1 MIINGER
8 GNVKMDRVSYDFS
21 GRRALITGAT
31 SGLGA
36 RFAEVLA
43 AHGAEVVVTGRRVE
57 RLKSLCEKIGGR
69 ATALPL
75 DVTDRASIEACAA
88 AAGDADILVNN
99 AGLNVQARAT
109 DIGEA
114 DYDLIMNTNVKGA
127 FFMAQAVAKRMIA
140 RGKGG
145 RIVNVA
151 SIGAFKALPGLTV
164 YSMSKAAV
172 AMMTQGL
179 AREWAKH
186 GINVN
191 ALCPGFILTEI
202 NQAWFGTEG
211 GQKQIAGFPRRRV
224 GEPSDLDRALLLLA
238 SEESRFI
245 TGSLFTIDDGQLLA

>member
-1 MIINGER
+1 MSGAI
-8 GNVKMDRVSYDFS
+8 YDFTNQ
-21 GRRALITGAT
+21 RALITGAT

-43 AHGAEVVVTGRRVE
+43 AHGAEVVVTGRRAE
-57 RLKSLCEKIGGR
+57 RLKELCEKIGPR
-69 ATALPL
+69 AKAVAL
-75 DVTDRASIEACAA
+75 DVTDAKSVAACLAE
-88 AAGDADILVNN
+88 AGDIDILVNN
-99 AGLNVQARAT
+99 AGLNVQARAIDVT
-109 DIGEA
+109 EP

-127 FFMAQAVAKRMIA
+127 FMMAQAVGKQMIA

-179 AREWAKH
+179 AREWARH
-186 GINVN
+186 EINVN

-202 NQAWFGTEG
+202 NQAWFETEG
-211 GQKQIAGFPRRRV
+211 GQKQVNAFPRRRV
-224 GEPSDLDRALLLLA
+224 GEAKDLDGALLLLA
-238 SEESRFI
+238 SKENRFM
-245 TGSLFTIDDGQLLA
+245 TGSLVTLDDGQLLA

>member
-1 MIINGER
+1 MSGMNTV
-8 GNVKMDRVSYDFS
+8 NYDFTNQ
-21 GRRALITGAT
+21 RALITGAT

-36 RFAEVLA
+36 RFGEVLA

-57 RLKSLCEKIGGR
+57 RLKELCAKIGPR
-69 ATALPL
+69 AKAIAL
-75 DVTDRASIEACAA
+75 DVTNPKSIATCLAEA
-88 AAGDADILVNN
+88 GEIDILVNN
-99 AGLNVQARAT
+99 AGLNVQARAVDVT
-109 DIGEA
+109 EA

-127 FFMAQAVAKRMIA
+127 FMMAQAVGKHMIA

-179 AREWAKH
+179 AREWARH
-186 GINVN
+186 DINVN

-202 NQAWFGTEG
+202 NQGWFDTEG
-211 GQKQIAGFPRRRV
+211 GRKQVNGFPRRRV
-224 GEPSDLDRALLLLA
+224 GEPKDLDGALLMLA
-238 SEESRFI
+238 SKENRFM
-245 TGSLFTIDDGQLLA
+245 TGSLVTLDDGQLLA

>member
-1 MIINGER
+1 MRDTI
-8 GNVKMDRVSYDFS
+8 YDFKNQ
-21 GRRALITGAT
+21 RALITGAT

-43 AHGAEVVVTGRRVE
+43 AHGAQVIVTGRRTE
-57 RLKSLCEKIGGR
+57 RLKELCAKIGPQ
-69 ATALPL
+69 AQAVAL
-75 DVTDRASIEACAA
+75 DVTDPGSIAACLAQT
-88 AAGDADILVNN
+88 GDIDVLVNN
-99 AGLNVQARAT
+99 AGLNVQARAVDVT
-109 DIGEA
+109 GP

-127 FFMAQAVAKRMIA
+127 FMMAQAVGKQMIA

-179 AREWAKH
+179 AREWARH
-186 GINVN
+186 EINVN

-202 NQAWFGTEG
+202 NQAWFDTDG
-211 GQKQIAGFPRRRV
+211 GQKQVMGFPRRRV
-224 GEPSDLDRALLLLA
+224 GEPKDLDGALLMLA
-238 SEESRFI
+238 SKENRFM
-245 TGSLFTIDDGQLLA
+245 TGSLVTLDDGQLLA